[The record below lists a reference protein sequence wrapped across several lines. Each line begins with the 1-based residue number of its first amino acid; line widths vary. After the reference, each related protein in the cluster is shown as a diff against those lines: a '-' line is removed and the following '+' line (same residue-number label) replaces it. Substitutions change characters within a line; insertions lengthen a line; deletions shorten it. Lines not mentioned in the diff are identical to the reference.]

1 MFSSPHLFQSHLSS
15 LSVDNFYKKWQQTQR
30 KFSSSCLFQF
40 HFSSPSVPK
49 GCPRSFL
56 LHFTP
61 SQWTLD
67 IDVNASIFGKQ
78 EYANTREF
86 LLTVQNRISVIPILE
101 LELLRHLLQMCFFCH
116 ADKKTSFKLM
126 CSVEKFQRTVG
137 R

>member
-1 MFSSPHLFQSHLSS
+1 MFSSSHLFRSHISS
-15 LSVDNFYKKWQQTQR
+15 LSVDNFYKKRQQTQK

-49 GCPRSFL
+49 GCPSSFL

-67 IDVNASIFGKQ
+67 IEVNPSIFGKQ

-86 LLTVQNRISVIPILE
+86 LLTPQNCLSVIPTLE
-101 LELLRHLLQMCFFCH
+101 LELLRHLLQMCFFLSRR
-116 ADKKTSFKLM
+116 KEYQL
-126 CSVEKFQRTVG
+126 
-137 R
+137 